1 MHLTRYAMYR
11 RIGAALARP
20 MCGNI
25 LGVSGIE
32 NFRPMIDRTASVI
45 DIQYPEADIHNL
57 EFEDEQFDWV
67 ITDQVLEHVSDP
79 KRAISETFRV
89 LKKGG
94 IAIHTTCFL
103 NPIHRY
109 PSDYYRFSC
118 EGLRS
123 LCEPYSET
131 LECGSWGSRLA
142 VAAILFADRLR
153 GIEIPDKPGLR
164 RWLATYNE
172 ENYPI
177 HVWIVARRTR

>member
-1 MHLTRYAMYR
+1 MHLTRYTMYR
-11 RIGAALARP
+11 RIGAAIAQP
-20 MCGNI
+20 MRGKI

-32 NFRPMIDRTASVI
+32 NFRPMIDQGASVV

-89 LKKGG
+89 LRKGG
-94 IAIHTTCFL
+94 VAIHTTCFL

-109 PSDYYRFSC
+109 PNDYYRFSC
-118 EGLRS
+118 DGLRS
-123 LCEPYSET
+123 LCEPCSET
-131 LECGSWGSRLA
+131 LECGSWGSRMA

-153 GIEIPDKPGLR
+153 GIEIPDRPGLR